1 METRDV
7 RRLKAE
13 IRYLRNCLLEAY
25 NAIPTLPCNSQ
36 DSWKVVSPIMRA
48 IREYHTSYDV
58 EFIQSTVNEKR
69 KAVSAHLTRP
79 ITASELG
86 GTDVPPVI
94 QEPELTVKIDSSFI
108 PKNVTLAKSFGF

>member
-1 METRDV
+1 MDTKDV

-36 DSWKVVSPIMRA
+36 DSYRVVSPIMRG

-58 EFIQSTVNEKR
+58 EFLASTVKEKR
-69 KAVSAHLTRP
+69 AAVLKHITRP
-79 ITASELG
+79 ITESELKG
-86 GTDVPPVI
+86 VPEPSGTAK
-94 QEPELTVKIDSSFI
+94 EELTIKVDQSFTFSN
-108 PKNVTLAKSFGF
+108 PMLAKSLGF